1 LSWPDA
7 QKKFKVLFQFCCN
20 REEKWKFS
28 DILSL
33 LNYSLSIEF
42 GDFLDLVNLG
52 FIKIW
57 GFQILILKEY
67 DSENIYAK

>member
-1 LSWPDA
+1 
-7 QKKFKVLFQFCCN
+7 LFQFCCN

-33 LNYSLSIEF
+33 LNHSPSIEF
-42 GDFLDLVNLG
+42 GDLLGLVNLG
-52 FIKIW
+52 FIEIW